1 MAFFL
6 WCYVCLFC
14 FASFFAS
21 MLSLKPRPFNRP
33 SICRRSDS
41 HSCFFLFVF
50 FLFCLV
56 GHVAFSEY
64 FLYNFRLLF
73 VWRVCRTFFPS
84 GWCFF
89 YLVTMGWIFDD
100 PPKGGSMIIVTPCV
114 CVCVCFLPV
123 HSGNQV
129 RWTYQPGSHRRKV
142 TQDFSSTFF
151 LRYVP

>member
-6 WCYVCLFC
+6 WYYICLFC

-41 HSCFFLFVF
+41 HSCFFILVF
-50 FLFCLV
+50 FLFCLF

-64 FLYNFRLLF
+64 FLYNFRFLF
-73 VWRVCRTFFPS
+73 VWRVRRTFFPS

-89 YLVTMGWIFDD
+89 YLVTMGWIFDI
-100 PPKGGSMIIVTPCV
+100 SLCV
-114 CVCVCFLPV
+114 CACFLPI
-123 HSGNQV
+123 HSGHQV

-142 TQDFSSTFF
+142 TQDFSSTF